1 MANFKLA
8 PAGLKA
14 IQPYLKIAEEHEK
27 RDPSITYWCRFYA
40 VQSGLKIK
48 DKSPENS
55 VFFLKLMDWLESI
68 KKLKHDDETISNEV
82 VAQAHI
88 ENYALKLFLW
98 ADNEDRAGRFNKNVV
113 KAFYT
118 AGFIYDIVNTFGE
131 PSDEVLHQGKYAK
144 WKSTY
149 IHNCLKNG
157 ITPIPGPQAMEGE
170 KDELEEELANLVGP
184 SANKSNYNLPQQP
197 QAPYPTGGLFNVSGT
212 PSETFNLPVPGSHAP
227 PSTPNGSNQLSPS
240 TSAANICPVLEQE
253 SNASDTFLKPED
265 YHKAQKYCKWAGS
278 ALQYEDAPTA
288 IENLQKA
295 LKLLTTGQDS

>member
-8 PAGLKA
+8 PPGLKA

-40 VQSGLKIK
+40 VQNGLKIN
-48 DKSPENS
+48 DKSPENTN
-55 VFFLKLMDWLESI
+55 FFIKLMDWLENE
-68 KKLKHDDETISNEV
+68 KKSRREDETISNEV

-118 AGFIYDIVNTFGE
+118 AGFIYDVVNTFGE
-131 PSDEVLHQGKYAK
+131 PSEEVLHHRKYAK

-157 ITPIPGPQAMEGE
+157 ETPIPGPMAMEGAE
-170 KDELEEELANLVGP
+170 DEEDELTRLLSVSGNQPANNPPPP
-184 SANKSNYNLPQQP
+184 S
-197 QAPYPTGGLFNVSGT
+197 QAPYPTGGLFNMST
-212 PSETFNLPVPGSHAP
+212 SQPEAFNLPVPGAHAP
-227 PSTPNGSNQLSPS
+227 PSTPNGTNQLSPS
-240 TSAANICPVLEQE
+240 TSIANICPEQE
-253 SNASDTFLKPED
+253 NKGGVRLTPED
-265 YHKAQKYCKWAGS
+265 FHKAQKYCKFAGS
-278 ALQYEDAPTA
+278 ALTYEDAPTA

-295 LKLLTTGQDS
+295 LRLLTTGQDS